1 MGDAGGGGESRM
13 IEVCLICLLPL
24 RGVPYM
30 SVALKGEGGES
41 RMREVCLICLFPLK
55 AAY

>member
-13 IEVCLICLLPL
+13 IEVCLICLFPL

-30 SVALKGEGGES
+30 SVPLKGGGGES
-41 RMREVCLICLFPLK
+41 RMREVCLIRLFPLK